1 MTRLDRRIVRARFG
15 AAASAYDAAA
25 VLQAE
30 VQARLLERLEL
41 LGFTPQRVLDLGAG
55 TGRALKPLSR
65 TYSKA
70 RITALD
76 LAPGMVREAY
86 RKRPRFRPVNFAAG
100 AGEALPFAARSFEMV
115 FSNLMLQWCPEPDPV
130 LVEVRRVLRGQGVF
144 LFTTLGPDTLH
155 ELRSAWAA
163 VDDRDHVHPFM
174 DMHDIGDALI
184 RAGFVEPVMD
194 VERLTL
200 TYENVRALMQDLR
213 SIGARNA
220 SSERPRGL
228 VGPRRLAAVERA
240 YERFRRDGRLPA
252 TYEVVYGTA
261 WTPQDLPRR

>member
-15 AAASAYDAAA
+15 AAAGGYDAAA

-41 LGFTPQRVLDLGAG
+41 LGFNPQRVLDLGAG
-55 TGRALKPLSR
+55 TGRALKPLSHA
-65 TYSKA
+65 YPKA
-70 RITALD
+70 RLTALD
-76 LAPGMVREAY
+76 LAPGMVREAR
-86 RKRPRFRPVNFAAG
+86 RKRPRLRPVNFAGG
-100 AGEALPFAARSFEMV
+100 AGEEWPFAAGSFGMV

-130 LVEVRRVLRGQGVF
+130 LVEVRRVLHGRGVF
-144 LFTTLGPDTLH
+144 LFTTLGPVTLH
-155 ELRSAWAA
+155 ELRSAWSV
-163 VDDRDHVHPFM
+163 VDDHDHVHPFM
-174 DMHDIGDALI
+174 DMHDVGDALI

-200 TYENVRALMQDLR
+200 TCEDVQALMRDLR

-220 SSERPRGL
+220 SNERPRGL
-228 VGPRRLAAVERA
+228 AGPRRLAAVKEA

>member
-1 MTRLDRRIVRARFG
+1 
-15 AAASAYDAAA
+15 
-25 VLQAE
+25 
-30 VQARLLERLEL
+30 
-41 LGFTPQRVLDLGAG
+41 
-55 TGRALKPLSR
+55 
-65 TYSKA
+65 
-70 RITALD
+70 
-76 LAPGMVREAY
+76 
-86 RKRPRFRPVNFAAG
+86 
-100 AGEALPFAARSFEMV
+100 MV

-144 LFTTLGPDTLH
+144 LFTTLGPDTLN
-155 ELRSAWAA
+155 ELRSSWAA
-163 VDDRDHVHPFM
+163 VADHDHVHPFI

-200 TYENVRALMQDLR
+200 TYEDVRTLMQDLR

-228 VGPRRLAAVERA
+228 LGPRRLAAVVQA